1 MKNEIISKIQYNT
14 SNENKEIIMDDM
26 GDEYDN
32 LEIIE
37 GNNIESLNEND
48 TNNNEKEEENFLG
61 PKKGFILKEI
71 KNSIDSFIKNYNKIY
86 FQSTCLKFK
95 DSFKK
100 IMDEK
105 FKKIEE
111 ISANYNNQIKEIE
124 FLLASNDEDYEKN
137 IPLNKI
143 LDSLIEEQQHEI
155 ALAHEYYDKLINDTY
170 TNYKNNDVKSKG
182 SQLIE
187 EKLKL
192 EIFNHINDLLNPKS
206 SKFVVNNN

>member
-1 MKNEIISKIQYNT
+1 
-14 SNENKEIIMDDM
+14 
-26 GDEYDN
+26 
-32 LEIIE
+32 
-37 GNNIESLNEND
+37 
-48 TNNNEKEEENFLG
+48 
-61 PKKGFILKEI
+61 
-71 KNSIDSFIKNYNKIY
+71 
-86 FQSTCLKFK
+86 
-95 DSFKK
+95 
-100 IMDEK
+100 MDEK

-155 ALAHEYYDKLINDTY
+155 SLAHEYYDKLINDTY